1 MSPERRA
8 RPAECVDNGSHGVVV
23 AIGLRGF
30 QHEQHALGE
39 VAGNNGLS
47 LQVVA
52 TALTVGD
59 ANEKDTM
66 DFDWLFSL
74 RVGVDE
80 HEYSSGRSAAE
91 STCLCAASFKSIWC
105 TV

>member
-39 VAGNNGLS
+39 VAGTRSLHFPCLIHFKEELANGRLRRATS
-47 LQVVA
+47 L
-52 TALTVGD
+52 
-59 ANEKDTM
+59 
-66 DFDWLFSL
+66 
-74 RVGVDE
+74 GVIDRRDIC
-80 HEYSSGRSAAE
+80 HLIRR
-91 STCLCAASFKSIWC
+91 F
-105 TV
+105 